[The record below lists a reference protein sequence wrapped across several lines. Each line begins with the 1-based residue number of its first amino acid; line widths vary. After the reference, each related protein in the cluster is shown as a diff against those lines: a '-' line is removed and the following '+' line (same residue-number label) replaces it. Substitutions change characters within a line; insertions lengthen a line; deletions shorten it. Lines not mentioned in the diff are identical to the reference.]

1 MPTILVVDDS
11 LSVRKVTERLLTE
24 AGLEVEAVSS
34 GEEALDWLSTKRPDL
49 VIADVIMPDKS
60 GFDVCAF
67 VKSNAALA
75 DTPVILVSGFVDEE
89 LTRQAEACRADG
101 VIKKPFQAAALRE
114 RVLHLLSAR
123 KAQPPGAPAATAP
136 GIAVGLPTPTMA
148 AAPAEDL
155 GRPMPVPDSST
166 SASHALEERLAQQQ
180 KELAQAFALIK
191 DLAAR
196 LAEAE
201 NQTAELHKLLA
212 ALEPAAASAEKLFKM
227 LGESVRQAGRPLDR
241 DVS

>member
-11 LSVRKVTERLLTE
+11 LSVRKVAERMLIE
-24 AGLEVEAVSS
+24 AGLEVAVASN

-49 VIADVIMPDKS
+49 VIADVTMPDKS
-60 GFDVCAF
+60 GLDVCTF
-67 VKSNAALA
+67 IRSNPALA

-101 VIKKPFQAAALRE
+101 IIKKPFQGAALRE
-114 RVLHLLSAR
+114 RVLQLLAAR
-123 KAQPPGAPAATAP
+123 KAPAPQ
-136 GIAVGLPTPTMA
+136 
-148 AAPAEDL
+148 APAEDICL
-155 GRPMPVPDSST
+155 AMADSST
-166 SASHALEERLAQQQ
+166 SAGHAVEERPVQQP
-180 KELAQAFALIK
+180 KELGQASALIQ

-201 NQTAELHKLLA
+201 KQTAELHKLLA
-212 ALEPAAASAEKLFKM
+212 ALEPAAASAEKLLKM
-227 LGESVRQAGRPLDR
+227 LGESVRQAGQPLDR

>member
-11 LSVRKVTERLLTE
+11 LSVRKVAERMLTE
-24 AGLEVEAVSS
+24 AGLEVAAVSS
-34 GEEALDWLSTKRPDL
+34 GEEALDWMSTKRPDL

-67 VKSNAALA
+67 VRSNAALA

-101 VIKKPFQAAALRE
+101 IIKKPFQGAALRE

-123 KAQPPGAPAATAP
+123 KAQPPG
-136 GIAVGLPTPTMA
+136 
-148 AAPAEDL
+148 APAEDL

-180 KELAQAFALIK
+180 KELGQASALIQ
-191 DLAAR
+191 DLAVR

-201 NQTAELHKLLA
+201 KQTAELHKLLA
-212 ALEPAAASAEKLFKM
+212 ALEPAAASAEKLLTM
-227 LGESVRQAGRPLDR
+227 LGESVRQAGQPLDR

>member
-1 MPTILVVDDS
+1 MPTILIVDDS
-11 LSVRKVTERLLTE
+11 LSVRKVAERMLTE
-24 AGLEVEAVSS
+24 AGLEVAAVSS
-34 GEEALDWLSTKRPDL
+34 GEEALDWMSTKRPDL

-67 VKSNAALA
+67 VRSNAALA

-89 LTRQAEACRADG
+89 LTRQAEACRADSI
-101 VIKKPFQAAALRE
+101 IKKPFQGAALRE

-123 KAQPPGAPAATAP
+123 KAQPPG
-136 GIAVGLPTPTMA
+136 
-148 AAPAEDL
+148 APAEDL

-180 KELAQAFALIK
+180 KELGQASALIQ

-201 NQTAELHKLLA
+201 KQTAELHKLLA
-212 ALEPAAASAEKLFKM
+212 VLEPAAASAEKLLKM
-227 LGESVRQAGRPLDR
+227 LGESVRQAGQPLDR

>member
-11 LSVRKVTERLLTE
+11 LSVRKVAERMLTE
-24 AGLEVEAVSS
+24 AGLEVAAVSS
-34 GEEALDWLSTKRPDL
+34 GEEALDWMSTKRPDL

-60 GFDVCAF
+60 GFDVCTF
-67 VKSNAALA
+67 VRSNAALA

-101 VIKKPFQAAALRE
+101 IIKKPFQAAALRE

-123 KAQPPGAPAATAP
+123 KAQPPG
-136 GIAVGLPTPTMA
+136 
-148 AAPAEDL
+148 APAEDL

-180 KELAQAFALIK
+180 KELGQASALIQ
-191 DLAAR
+191 DLAVR

-201 NQTAELHKLLA
+201 KQTAELHKLLA
-212 ALEPAAASAEKLFKM
+212 ALEPAAASAEKLLKM
-227 LGESVRQAGRPLDR
+227 LGESVRQAGQPLDR

>member
-11 LSVRKVTERLLTE
+11 LSFRKVAERMLIE
-24 AGLEVEAVSS
+24 AGLEVAAVSN
-34 GEEALDWLSTKRPDL
+34 GEEALEWMSTKRPDL
-49 VIADVIMPDKS
+49 VIAAGLMPAKS
-60 GFDVCAF
+60 GFDVGTF
-67 VKSNAALA
+67 VRSNAALA
-75 DTPVILVSGFVDEE
+75 DTPVILVSGFVDDE

-101 VIKKPFQAAALRE
+101 IIKKPFQGAALRE

-123 KAQPPGAPAATAP
+123 KAQPPG
-136 GIAVGLPTPTMA
+136 
-148 AAPAEDL
+148 APAEDL

-180 KELAQAFALIK
+180 KELGQASALIQ
-191 DLAAR
+191 DLAVR

-201 NQTAELHKLLA
+201 KQTAELHKLLA
-212 ALEPAAASAEKLFKM
+212 ALEPAAASAEKLLKM
-227 LGESVRQAGRPLDR
+227 LGESVRQAGQPLDR

>member
-11 LSVRKVTERLLTE
+11 LSVRKVAERLLTE
-24 AGLEVEAVSS
+24 AGLEVAAVSS
-34 GEEALDWLSTKRPDL
+34 GEEALDWMSTKRPDL

-67 VKSNAALA
+67 VRSNAALA

-101 VIKKPFQAAALRE
+101 IIKKPFQAAALRE

-123 KAQPPGAPAATAP
+123 KAQPPG
-136 GIAVGLPTPTMA
+136 
-148 AAPAEDL
+148 APAEDL

-180 KELAQAFALIK
+180 KELGQASALIQ

-201 NQTAELHKLLA
+201 KQTAELHKLLA
-212 ALEPAAASAEKLFKM
+212 ALEPAAASAEKLLKM
-227 LGESVRQAGRPLDR
+227 LGESVRQAGQPLDR

>member
-1 MPTILVVDDS
+1 MPTILIVDDS
-11 LSVRKVTERLLTE
+11 LSVRKVAERMLTE
-24 AGLEVEAVSS
+24 AGLEVAAVSS
-34 GEEALDWLSTKRPDL
+34 GEEALDWMSTKRPDL

-67 VKSNAALA
+67 VRSNAALA

-101 VIKKPFQAAALRE
+101 IIKKPFQAAALRE

-148 AAPAEDL
+148 AAPASVPAVPAEDL

-180 KELAQAFALIK
+180 KELGQASALIQ
-191 DLAAR
+191 DLA
-196 LAEAE
+196 
-201 NQTAELHKLLA
+201 
-212 ALEPAAASAEKLFKM
+212 
-227 LGESVRQAGRPLDR
+227 
-241 DVS
+241 

>member
-11 LSVRKVTERLLTE
+11 LSVRKVAERMLTE
-24 AGLEVEAVSS
+24 AGLEVAAVSN

-89 LTRQAEACRADG
+89 ITRQAEACRADG
-101 VIKKPFQAAALRE
+101 IIKKPFQGAALRE

-123 KAQPPGAPAATAP
+123 KAQPAR
-136 GIAVGLPTPTMA
+136 
-148 AAPAEDL
+148 APAEDL
-155 GRPMPVPDSST
+155 ARPMPVPDRST

-180 KELAQAFALIK
+180 KELGQASALIQ

-201 NQTAELHKLLA
+201 KQTAELYKLLV
-212 ALEPAAASAEKLFKM
+212 ALEPAATSAEKLLNM

>member
-1 MPTILVVDDS
+1 MPTILIVDDS
-11 LSVRKVTERLLTE
+11 LSVRKVAERMLTE
-24 AGLEVEAVSS
+24 AGLEVAAVSS
-34 GEEALDWLSTKRPDL
+34 GEEALEWMSTKRPDL

-60 GFDVCAF
+60 GFDVCTF
-67 VKSNAALA
+67 VRSNAALA

-101 VIKKPFQAAALRE
+101 IIKKPFQGAALRE

-123 KAQPPGAPAATAP
+123 KAQPPG
-136 GIAVGLPTPTMA
+136 
-148 AAPAEDL
+148 APAEDL

-180 KELAQAFALIK
+180 KELGQASALIQ

-201 NQTAELHKLLA
+201 KQTAELHKLLA
-212 ALEPAAASAEKLFKM
+212 AASAEKLLKM
-227 LGESVRQAGRPLDR
+227 LGESVRQAGQPLDR

>member
-11 LSVRKVTERLLTE
+11 LSVRKVAERMLIE
-24 AGLEVEAVSS
+24 AGLEVAVASN

-60 GFDVCAF
+60 GLDVCTF
-67 VKSNAALA
+67 IRSNPALA

-101 VIKKPFQAAALRE
+101 IIKKPFQGAALRE
-114 RVLHLLSAR
+114 RVLQLLAAR
-123 KAQPPGAPAATAP
+123 KAPAPQ
-136 GIAVGLPTPTMA
+136 
-148 AAPAEDL
+148 APAEDIGL
-155 GRPMPVPDSST
+155 AMADSST
-166 SASHALEERLAQQQ
+166 SAGHAVEERPVQQP
-180 KELAQAFALIK
+180 KELGQASALIQ

-201 NQTAELHKLLA
+201 KQTAELHKLLA
-212 ALEPAAASAEKLFKM
+212 ALEPAAASAEKLLKM
-227 LGESVRQAGRPLDR
+227 LGESVRQAGRLLDR
-241 DVS
+241 DAS

>member
-123 KAQPPGAPAATAP
+123 KAHAPQAPAATAP
-136 GIAVGLPTPTMA
+136 GIALGLPTPTMA

>member
-11 LSVRKVTERLLTE
+11 LSVRKVAERMLTE
-24 AGLEVEAVSS
+24 AGLEVAAVSS
-34 GEEALDWLSTKRPDL
+34 GEEALDWMSTKRPDL

-60 GFDVCAF
+60 GFDVCTF
-67 VKSNAALA
+67 VRSNAALA

-101 VIKKPFQAAALRE
+101 IIKKPFQGAALRE

-123 KAQPPGAPAATAP
+123 KAQPPG
-136 GIAVGLPTPTMA
+136 
-148 AAPAEDL
+148 APAEDL

-180 KELAQAFALIK
+180 KELGQASALIQ
-191 DLAAR
+191 DLAVR

-201 NQTAELHKLLA
+201 KQTAELHKLLA
-212 ALEPAAASAEKLFKM
+212 ALEPAAASAEKLLKM
-227 LGESVRQAGRPLDR
+227 LGESVRQAGQPLDR

>member
-11 LSVRKVTERLLTE
+11 LSVRKVAERLLTE
-24 AGLEVEAVSS
+24 AGLEVAAVSS
-34 GEEALDWLSTKRPDL
+34 GEEALDWMSTKRPDL

-67 VKSNAALA
+67 VRSNAALA

-101 VIKKPFQAAALRE
+101 IIKKPFQGAALRE

-123 KAQPPGAPAATAP
+123 KAQPPG
-136 GIAVGLPTPTMA
+136 
-148 AAPAEDL
+148 APAEDL

-180 KELAQAFALIK
+180 KELGQASALIQ

-201 NQTAELHKLLA
+201 KQTAELHKLLA
-212 ALEPAAASAEKLFKM
+212 ALEPAAASAEKLLTM
-227 LGESVRQAGRPLDR
+227 LGESVRQAGQPLDR

>member
-11 LSVRKVTERLLTE
+11 LSVRKVAERMLTE
-24 AGLEVEAVSS
+24 AGLEVAAVSS
-34 GEEALDWLSTKRPDL
+34 GEEALDWMSTKRPDL

-67 VKSNAALA
+67 VRSNAALA

-101 VIKKPFQAAALRE
+101 IIKKPFQAAALRE

-123 KAQPPGAPAATAP
+123 KAQPPGAPA
-136 GIAVGLPTPTMA
+136 
-148 AAPAEDL
+148 EDL
-155 GRPMPVPDSST
+155 GRPLPVPDSST

-180 KELAQAFALIK
+180 KELGQASALIQ
-191 DLAAR
+191 DLAVR

-201 NQTAELHKLLA
+201 KQTAELHKLLA
-212 ALEPAAASAEKLFKM
+212 ALEPAAASAEKLLKM
-227 LGESVRQAGRPLDR
+227 LGESVRQAGQPLDR